1 MTFSSHKFI
10 IIDIH
15 RESLLDLLLDVVV
28 YDGVRLARSGCAE
41 HHCGAKRIDDVD
53 PSGLPFLPIIE
64 ARREVDRVFVRHQA
78 GLLHEAFVLHIEDVV
93 HEVVLQQ
100 ATRPRPG
107 HEQADEAGGEGR
119 EIQPGARVRP
129 DRQAER
135 PAVQEE
141 QQGAR
146 GGDSP
151 DTRPG
156 DPLRSD
162 ALRAE
167 AGE

>member
-1 MTFSSHKFI
+1 MTFSSHEFI

-15 RESLLDLLLDVVV
+15 RECLLDLLLDVVV

-41 HHCGAKRIDDVD
+41 HHCGAKRIDDID

-64 ARREVDRVFVRHQA
+64 ARREVDGVFVRHQA

-100 ATRPRPG
+100 TACPRPG
-107 HEQADEAGGEGR
+107 HEQADESGGEGR

-151 DTRPG
+151 DARPG